1 MSKTGT
7 LNEQTFVKVAQKL
20 AAKFSQRLTK
30 KKLGQFVPFAG
41 IGIGAAL
48 NWKMVDDIAEAAYW
62 AYRERFL
69 YEKGGKTEPI
79 VLDVDVDVI
88 DVHEDSDEDEAAIDV
103 IDILKSEGV
112 EVDGED

>member
-1 MSKTGT
+1 VAGTGAGQSRT
-7 LNEQTFVKVAQKL
+7 LSAIATNL
-20 AAKFSQRLTK
+20 
-30 KKLGQFVPFAG
+30 
-41 IGIGAAL
+41 
-48 NWKMVDDIAEAAYW
+48 DDIAEAAYW

-79 VLDVDVDVI
+79 VLDVDII

-112 EVDGED
+112 EVDGEDQLGTLEAPSCCGQLSAARPMRLSLCTSRSKPQ

>member
-1 MSKTGT
+1 MAGTGT
-7 LNEQTFVKVAQKL
+7 
-20 AAKFSQRLTK
+20 
-30 KKLGQFVPFAG
+30 GQSRTLSAIAPN
-41 IGIGAAL
+41 L
-48 NWKMVDDIAEAAYW
+48 DDIAEAAYW

-79 VLDVDVDVI
+79 VLDVDII

-112 EVDGED
+112 EVDGKD

>member
-1 MSKTGT
+1 
-7 LNEQTFVKVAQKL
+7 
-20 AAKFSQRLTK
+20 
-30 KKLGQFVPFAG
+30 
-41 IGIGAAL
+41 
-48 NWKMVDDIAEAAYW
+48 
-62 AYRERFL
+62 L

-79 VLDVDVDVI
+79 VLDVDII

>member
-1 MSKTGT
+1 
-7 LNEQTFVKVAQKL
+7 
-20 AAKFSQRLTK
+20 
-30 KKLGQFVPFAG
+30 
-41 IGIGAAL
+41 
-48 NWKMVDDIAEAAYW
+48 
-62 AYRERFL
+62 
-69 YEKGGKTEPI
+69 